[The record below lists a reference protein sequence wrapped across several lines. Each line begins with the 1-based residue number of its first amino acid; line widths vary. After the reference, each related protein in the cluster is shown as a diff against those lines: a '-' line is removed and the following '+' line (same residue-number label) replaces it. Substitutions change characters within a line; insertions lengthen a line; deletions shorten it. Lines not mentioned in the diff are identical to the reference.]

1 MTVYR
6 TTVPLPKRAAFYNDR
21 DHSIAQIEVLDK
33 LREVGAVLYVR
44 KGSARWEV
52 ESSDEYE
59 LANTVRDM
67 QTEIA
72 WAYDPSLTIE
82 RPKKVKS

>member
-1 MTVYR
+1 MTTYR
-6 TTVPLPKRAAFYNDR
+6 TTVELPQRTSFYTDVDHHSAQR
-21 DHSIAQIEVLDK
+21 DVLDK

-44 KGSARWEV
+44 KGAARWEV
-52 ESSDEYE
+52 EAGDEYE

-72 WAYDPSLTIE
+72 WAYSLGPVIE
-82 RPKKVKS
+82 RPKKVK